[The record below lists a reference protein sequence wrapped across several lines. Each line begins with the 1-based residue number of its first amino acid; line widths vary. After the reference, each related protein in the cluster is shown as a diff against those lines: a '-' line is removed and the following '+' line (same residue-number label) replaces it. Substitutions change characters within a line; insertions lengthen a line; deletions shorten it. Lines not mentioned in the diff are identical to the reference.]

1 MASTPRPSPQRL
13 RPAPAVSDDE
23 ADVLSRVLEVLRRV
37 RFGTVSLVV
46 HEGKVVQIETAEKF
60 RLP

>member
-1 MASTPRPSPQRL
+1 MATPSRSPAERL
-13 RPAPAVSDDE
+13 RPAAPVSDEE
-23 ADVLSRVLEVLRRV
+23 ADVLSRVLDVLRRV

-60 RLP
+60 RLR